1 MELNHNLNSN
11 DKVFIF
17 KIATLIDRHT
27 TKDYRGGA
35 AGQNFQSP
43 RVGLAIL
50 ILAVRPS
57 EGRYCICP
65 SAVTSRHFLKSWTR
79 IFRHLG
85 NIQAVGKCDSYQ
97 ISLPDQTFLSEWVNL
112 KFFNFFWPG
121 SLSYMVLNWI
131 RCGFFFLGGGTCP
144 QSDRTG
150 HTPDLYVIKSPICA
164 WHGWGRL
171 LGRETDNYLWI
182 CKVVLSNSIDF
193 MFNYNLIPPETWSV
207 KWTSVAIALK

>member
-43 RVGLAIL
+43 RVGLVIL

-131 RCGFFFLGGGTCP
+131 RCGFFFLGGERALSLTVQVTHPIYMWSKAQYALGTGGG
-144 QSDRTG
+144 DFLG
-150 HTPDLYVIKSPICA
+150 
-164 WHGWGRL
+164 GRL
-171 LGRETDNYLWI
+171 TII
-182 CKVVLSNSIDF
+182 CESAK
-193 MFNYNLIPPETWSV
+193 
-207 KWTSVAIALK
+207 